1 MDLLVKRVLIVGVLE
16 IPHWPAKFGDSK
28 IELHIEENLAVLFFL
43 ECYSTQGIDFFPGS
57 F

>member
-28 IELHIEENLAVLFFL
+28 IELHIEENLAVLLFL